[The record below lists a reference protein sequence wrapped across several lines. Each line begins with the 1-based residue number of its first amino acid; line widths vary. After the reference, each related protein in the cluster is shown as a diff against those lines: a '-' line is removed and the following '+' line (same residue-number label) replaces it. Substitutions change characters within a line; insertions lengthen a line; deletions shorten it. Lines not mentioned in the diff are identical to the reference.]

1 MQINSA
7 VSYES
12 KSWSF
17 LTSFCVP
24 FQINLI
30 VAILIQI
37 REILFLFIQ
46 ETVCQIPL
54 SFKMYF

>member
-1 MQINSA
+1 MQINST

-17 LTSFCVP
+17 LTSFCVLL
-24 FQINLI
+24 QINVI
-30 VAILIQI
+30 VVILIQI

-54 SFKMYF
+54 SFKMWF